1 MNKDSLGDRMKMYEE
16 VSSGKLVS
24 RMPVILRLDGKA
36 FHTFTRGFQKPFD
49 ALLSETMVYT
59 TYELVKNIQNCQMG
73 YVQSDE
79 ISLLL
84 IDDKTITTSAWFDNK
99 IQKQVSVAA
108 SMCTLYFN
116 TIYVANILK
125 YHNNMT
131 DEPDLEMF
139 KQLKTYESKINSAM
153 FDCRTFNI
161 PKEDVCNY
169 FIWRQQDATRNSI
182 QSLAQ
187 ANFSHKSL
195 HRLSCNKLQDKLF
208 IEKGINWNDIATSNK
223 RGTCVVNPGHVID
236 REIPIFS
243 QDRIYIEK
251 LVNIRED

>member
-49 ALLSETMVYT
+49 SLLSETMIHT
-59 TYELVKNIQNCQMG
+59 TVELVKNIQNCQLG

-84 IDDKTITTSAWFDNK
+84 VDDKTIKTSSWFDNK

-116 TIYVANILK
+116 TIYTGMIIK
-125 YHNNMT
+125 YHNSMH
-131 DEPDLEMF
+131 DEPELEEF
-139 KQLKTYESKINSAM
+139 TQLKTYESRINSAM

-182 QSLAQ
+182 QSLGQ
-187 ANFSHKSL
+187 ANFSHKQMHKL
-195 HRLSCNKLQDKLF
+195 TCNMIQEKLF
-208 IEKGINWNDIATSNK
+208 AEKQINWNDIATSNK
-223 RGTCVVNPGHVID
+223 RGTCVVNPGHIID

-243 QDRIYIEK
+243 QDRMYIEK
-251 LVNIRED
+251 FVNVRED

>member
-1 MNKDSLGDRMKMYEE
+1 MKNFEQ
-16 VSSGKLVS
+16 VSATKLIS

-36 FHTFTRGFQKPFD
+36 FHTFTKGFDKPFD
-49 ALLSETMVYT
+49 ALLSDTMIETT
-59 TYELVKNIQNCQMG
+59 LELVSTIQNCQVG

-84 IDDKTITTSAWFDNK
+84 VDDKHLNTSSWFDNK

-108 SMCTLYFN
+108 SMCTLTFN
-116 TIYVANILK
+116 TIFLSKVISLSK
-125 YHNNMT
+125 VEDMT
-131 DEPDLEMF
+131 EEMF
-139 KQLKTYESKINSAM
+139 KKVDMYNGKICSAL
-153 FDCRTFNI
+153 FDCRAFNI

-187 ANFSHKSL
+187 ANFSPKQL
-195 HRLSCNKLQDKLF
+195 HGLSCNKLQDKLF
-208 IEKGINWNDIATSNK
+208 AEKQINWNDISTTNK
-223 RGTCVVNPGHVID
+223 RGTCAVRNLKNGPAFIID

-243 QDRIYIEK
+243 QDRTYIEK